1 MGLFPSSIVQ
11 LNTNKRFNYKA
22 KNLIISRYLNREVFT
37 STAAILGVLFAIFI
51 SQRVVKYLGQAANGD
66 ISGMMVWQM
75 VGLFSPVLIGFLLPM
90 AFFLGCLL
98 AFSRLY
104 VDSEMAVLR
113 ASGVSEYKLIKMLLP
128 IAVIVAL
135 IGGVVTLWIG
145 PWASETTYQLRDE
158 QASKL
163 ELNML
168 TPGRFQTFQKAK
180 GVVYVDEAPEES
192 ESALGNFFLAELPQE
207 EEGVSRLV
215 SAKSA
220 QRFYDEVQDKNFLQL
235 NDGYVYEL
243 DAEDK
248 VRKVTQFEHYYAR
261 LDAEQSITS
270 RRKITATPTIDLWK
284 SKDPM
289 SWAELNWRL
298 AVPLSVPFLLLLAI
312 PLSRVRPREGKFAKI
327 LPAILIYIGY
337 VIFIV
342 VFRRWIEDG
351 KIPGWIGY
359 IPIYLLMALLAVRL
373 LYLHSRAN
381 THNGKNNEVVS

>member
-1 MGLFPSSIVQ
+1 M
-11 LNTNKRFNYKA
+11 
-22 KNLIISRYLNREVFT
+22 IISRYLNREVFT
-37 STAAILGVLFAIFI
+37 STSAILGVLFAIFI
-51 SQRVVKYLGQAANGD
+51 SQRIVKYLGQAANGD

-75 VGLFSPVLIGFLLPM
+75 VGLFSPVLIGFLLPL

-113 ASGVSEYKLIKMLLP
+113 SSGVSEYQLIKMLLP
-128 IAVIVAL
+128 IALIVAL
-135 IGGVVTLWIG
+135 IGGVVTLWIS

-163 ELNML
+163 ELSML
-168 TPGRFQTFQKAK
+168 SPGRFQSFQKAS
-180 GVVYVDEAPEES
+180 GVVYVDEAEEDS
-192 ESALGNFFLAELPQE
+192 ETALGNFFLAELPDE
-207 EEGVSRLV
+207 SDGKTRLV

-220 QRFYDEVQDKNFLQL
+220 QRFYDEALDKNFLQL
-235 NDGYVYEL
+235 NNGFVYEL
-243 DAEDK
+243 DENRQ

-261 LDAEQSITS
+261 LEAEQSFTS
-270 RRKITATPTIDLWK
+270 RRKISATPTHQLWQ
-284 SKDPM
+284 SADAM

-327 LPAILIYIGY
+327 LPALLIYIAY

-351 KIPGWIGY
+351 QLPGWVGY
-359 IPIYLLMALLAVRL
+359 IPIYLVMALLAVRL

-381 THNGKNNEVVS
+381 THNNKQQEVSD